1 MAAWLV
7 LKSSK
12 ITPKIYY
19 EKPTRCLNIADN
31 DLQVVC
37 AKLAYSMCREASDLS
52 NEGQECAIILKTGS
66 DHELEL
72 K

>member
-12 ITPKIYY
+12 KTPQIYY
-19 EKPTRCLNIADN
+19 EKPTRCLNICDN

-37 AKLAYSMCREASDLS
+37 AKLAYSMSREATDLS
-52 NEGQECAIILKTGS
+52 NEGQKCAIILKTGS
-66 DHELEL
+66 PP
-72 K
+72 